1 MKKKFRSLLLGRGEA
16 SHLELRD
23 DIVRETPYGK
33 IRSVPRPVAGAH
45 AEIVDAFDG
54 SRMTASRVVGGAVL
68 LGPVGAVIGALA
80 RKDTSAV
87 VVAVTFADGHVA
99 YAQVPRKRNIEARK
113 FVDLVNAAAEH
124 YAAVE
129 PEPEP
134 EWEVA
139 LDAAV
144 ARYRDAYDRQ
154 AAAPDPETYAALD
167 RERLAAYEDGRAA
180 FGDEFDR
187 ALGR

>member
-1 MKKKFRSLLLGRGEA
+1 MKKKFRSSLLGRGE
-16 SHLELRD
+16 SSLLELRD
-23 DIVRETPYGK
+23 DIVKETPYGK
-33 IRSVPRPVAGAH
+33 FRSVPRPVAGAH

-54 SRMTASRVVGGAVL
+54 SRMTASRIVGGAVL

-80 RKDTSAV
+80 RKDTSAI

-124 YAAVE
+124 YAAIE
-129 PEPEP
+129 PER
-134 EWEVA
+134 EVA

-167 RERLAAYEDGRAA
+167 CERLAAYEDGRAA

>member
-1 MKKKFRSLLLGRGEA
+1 MTKKQKFRASLIGRSE
-16 SHLELRD
+16 SSILELRD
-23 DIVRETPYGK
+23 DIVKETPYGK
-33 IRSVPRPVAGAH
+33 FRAVPHPVAGAH

-80 RKDTSAV
+80 RKDTSAI

-99 YAQVPRKRNIEARK
+99 YVQVPRKRNVEARK
-113 FVDLVNAAAEH
+113 FVDLVNAASEH

-129 PEPEP
+129 GI
-134 EWEVA
+134 
-139 LDAAV
+139 DAAV
-144 ARYRDAYDRQ
+144 ARYRDAYARQ

-167 RERLAAYEDGRAA
+167 RERLAAYEDGCAA
-180 FGDEFDR
+180 FGDEFVR
-187 ALGR
+187 ALGL